1 MPAIALGF
9 IVYLALQ
16 GVIARFVYREAAV
29 HNRRFPLIIAIAA
42 FVFSIVTTF
51 LVDSI
56 LLVLVVQ
63 AVAIALYRLG
73 AARDRSATPP

>member
-9 IVYLALQ
+9 VVYLVLQ

-29 HNRRFPLIIAIAA
+29 HNRRFPLIIAIAT
-42 FVFSIVTTF
+42 FVFSVAAIF
-51 LVDSI
+51 LVESI
-56 LLVLVVQ
+56 LLVLLVQ

-73 AARDRSATPP
+73 AARDRPTTPR